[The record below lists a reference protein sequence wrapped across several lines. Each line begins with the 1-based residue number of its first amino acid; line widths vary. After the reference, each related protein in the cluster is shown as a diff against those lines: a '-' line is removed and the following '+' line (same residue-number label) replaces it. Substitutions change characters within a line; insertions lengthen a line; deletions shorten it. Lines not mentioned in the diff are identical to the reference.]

1 MDRRES
7 MKSLLIGTMA
17 GGVLLEGCAPEGAD
31 TSTMPLVKP
40 EDKGKYGRTVAEK
53 ERDQKLLSSRGFSE
67 TELATIAILCDLILP
82 PTATAGGAL
91 DAGVPE
97 FIDFIAKD
105 IPSQELPIKGGIMWL
120 ESRCNNAFGLPFSK
134 LTDAQ
139 RKSILDEI
147 AYPEEAAPEASPG
160 VAFFSRMRNL
170 TLTGYYTTKMGI
182 EELGYK
188 GNQPNVWDGVPQEV
202 LDEHGMAYDE
212 AWLAKCVDPSKREDI
227 AEWDDQRNLL
237 T

>member
-17 GGVLLEGCAPEGAD
+17 GGVLLEGCAPEAAD
-31 TSTMPLVKP
+31 SSTMPVTSP
-40 EDKGKYGRTVAEK
+40 EDKGKYGRTVEEK
-53 ERDQKLLSSRGFSE
+53 QRDQELLNAQGFTES
-67 TELATIAILCDLILP
+67 ELASIAILCDLILP
-82 PTATAGGAL
+82 PTTSAGGAL
-91 DAGVPE
+91 QAGVPE

-105 IPSQELPIKGGIMWL
+105 IPSHQLPIKGGLMWL
-120 ESRCNNAFGLPFSK
+120 ESRCNHNFGLPFAK

-147 AYPEEAAPEASPG
+147 AYPDDAKPEVSQG
-160 VAFFSRMRNL
+160 VAFFTHMRNL

-182 EELGYK
+182 EDLGYK

-202 LDEHGMAYDE
+202 LDEHGLSYDDE
-212 AWLAKCVDPSKREDI
+212 WLAKCVDQSKKEDI
-227 AEWDDQRNLL
+227 AEWDEKGNLL

>member
-17 GGVLLEGCAPEGAD
+17 GGVLLEGCAPETAE
-31 TSTMPLVKP
+31 TSVMPISKP
-40 EDKGKYGRTVAEK
+40 EQKGSYGRTMEEK
-53 ERDQKLLSSRGFSE
+53 ARDKKLLSSQGFSE
-67 TELATIAILCDLILP
+67 TELASIAILCDLILP
-82 PTATAGGAL
+82 PTDTTGGAL
-91 DAGVPE
+91 EAGVPE

-105 IPSQELPIKGGIMWL
+105 IPAHELPIKGGLMWL
-120 ESRCNNAFGLPFSK
+120 EGYSNRIFGLPFGK

-147 AYPEEAAPEASPG
+147 AYPDDASPEVSQG
-160 VAFFSRMRNL
+160 VAFFSRMRDL

-182 EELGYK
+182 DDLRYK
-188 GNQPNVWDGVPQEV
+188 GNQPNVWDGVPQAV
-202 LDEHGMAYDE
+202 LDEHGLAYDE
-212 AWLAKCVDPSKREDI
+212 EWLAKCVDQSKKEDI
-227 AEWDDQRNLL
+227 AEWDDKGNLL

>member
-17 GGVLLEGCAPEGAD
+17 GGVIVQGCAPEVPE
-31 TSTMPLVKP
+31 SSKMPDIS
-40 EDKGKYGRTVAEK
+40 EAQSNSYGRTKEEK
-53 ERDQKLLSSRGFSE
+53 ARDQELLNTTGFSE
-67 TELATIAILCDLILP
+67 SELATIAILCDIILP
-82 PTATAGGAL
+82 STESAGGAI

-105 IPSQELPIKGGIMWL
+105 IPAHELPIKGGLMWL
-120 ESRCNNAFGLPFSK
+120 NSRSNNTFGLPFEK
-134 LTDAQ
+134 LNEAQ
-139 RKSILDEI
+139 RISIIDEI
-147 AYPEEAAPEASPG
+147 AYPEDAKPEALPG

-182 EELGYK
+182 DDLGYR
-188 GNQPNVWDGVPQEV
+188 GNSPNVWDGVPEDV
-202 LDEHGMAYDE
+202 LKDHDVAYNE
-212 AWLAKCVDPSKREDI
+212 EWLAKCTDQSKKEDI
-227 AEWDDQRNLL
+227 AEWDDEKNLL

>member
-17 GGVLLEGCAPEGAD
+17 GGVLLEGCAPEQAE
-31 TSTMPLVKP
+31 TSIMPVTRP
-40 EDKGKYGRTVAEK
+40 EDKGKYGRTAEEK
-53 ERDQKLLSSRGFSE
+53 VRDEKLHVSQGFSE

-82 PTATAGGAL
+82 PTDSAGGAL

-105 IPSQELPIKGGIMWL
+105 IPSHELPIKGGLMWL
-120 ESRCNNAFGLPFSK
+120 ESRSNNTFGLPFGK

-139 RKSILDEI
+139 RTSLLDEI
-147 AYPEEAAPEASPG
+147 AYPENAAPEVSPG

-182 EELGYK
+182 EDLGYK

-212 AWLAKCVDPSKREDI
+212 AWLAKCVDQSRREDV
-227 AEWDDQRNLL
+227 AEWDDQGNLL

>member
-17 GGVLLEGCAPEGAD
+17 GGVLLEGCAPETAE
-31 TSTMPLVKP
+31 TPTMPVSKP
-40 EDKGKYGRTVAEK
+40 EDKGKYGRTAEEK
-53 ERDQKLLSSRGFSE
+53 ARDEKLLSSQGFSE
-67 TELATIAILCDLILP
+67 TELVSIAILCDLILP
-82 PTATAGGAL
+82 PTDTAGGAL

-105 IPSQELPIKGGIMWL
+105 IPAHELPIKGGLMWL
-120 ESRCNNAFGLPFSK
+120 ESRSNNTFGLPFGK
-134 LTDAQ
+134 LTDAL
-139 RKSILDEI
+139 RKRLLDEI
-147 AYPEEAAPEASPG
+147 AYPNEAAPEVSPG
-160 VAFFSRMRNL
+160 VAFFSRMRDL

-182 EELGYK
+182 NDLGYK

-202 LDEHGMAYDE
+202 LDEHGLAYE
-212 AWLAKCVDPSKREDI
+212 EEWLAKCVDQSKKEDI
-227 AEWDDQRNLL
+227 AEWDDQGNLL

>member
-17 GGVLLEGCAPEGAD
+17 GGVLLQGCAPESAD
-31 TSTMPLVKP
+31 TSAMPVSKP
-40 EDKGKYGRTVAEK
+40 EDKGKYGRTIEEK
-53 ERDQKLLSSRGFSE
+53 ARDEKLLGSQGFSE

-82 PTATAGGAL
+82 STDSAGGAL
-91 DAGVPE
+91 DASVPE

-105 IPSQELPIKGGIMWL
+105 IPSHELPIKGGLMWL
-120 ESRCNNAFGLPFSK
+120 ESRSNNTFGLPFVK
-134 LTDAQ
+134 LTDVQ
-139 RKSILDEI
+139 RKSLLDEI
-147 AYPEEAAPEASPG
+147 AYSETAAPEVSPG

-182 EELGYK
+182 EDLGYK

-202 LDEHGMAYDE
+202 LDEHGMAYDK
-212 AWLAKCVDPSKREDI
+212 AWLAKCVDQSKREDI
-227 AEWDDQRNLL
+227 AEWDDQGNLL